1 MVQNP
6 DAAVI
11 SERWS
16 EVLTHRPFWQWSS
29 VALVIRLTPFM
40 VALGFV
46 AATIGALD
54 SEAVG
59 GLMVAGYVLA
69 NFIAPINGRIH
80 DHFGPARSLP
90 WQLALGSLA
99 FLALTIA
106 VQQRWPAGALVALA
120 AACGLITAGMSGA
133 LRATLGEFIPGGRI
147 QRALAIDAFFTELAV
162 VIAPLIVLVATL
174 QVFWGGIA
182 VMALFT
188 GSGAIGAIWLR
199 NRVRG
204 VAVSPVAHDRVQ
216 LPGADDRSLWTNPQF
231 ILWVLVS
238 VSFGQVLGTLETGA
252 LPITIRYGMD
262 SIWAVMLIAVAASLS
277 VALGVLYASV
287 AERLRWPEP
296 LQAMV
301 MLLAMAIGCFCLA
314 IPNAW
319 GRDRHRRGPDRCL
332 HVPGQHHPPDSD
344 GTNGLAVPESR
355 GVRGTV
361 CRQRRRLR
369 TGWVV
374 AGGHAARLDAGR
386 WRHDIAAVDRVL
398 APDRTSRGR
407 AIWPSGGTRLIAFR
421 NRCEVSHALAPELG
435 AILDTI
441 VLDIAEDAMGQLKHG
456 PVIGRRQLEPHE
468 KEFAAHAEVSG
479 VPENLHWA
487 EE

>member
-296 LQAMV
+296 VQAMV

-319 GRDRHRRGPDRCL
+319 VAIVIGAALIGACTSPVNIIRQTATERTVSPSRRAEAFGAL
-332 HVPGQHHPPDSD
+332 FAANGVGF
-344 GTNGLAVPESR
+344 GLAGLSLAVMP
-355 GVRGTV
+355 
-361 CRQRRRLR
+361 L
-369 TGWVV
+369 GWMLA
-374 AGGHAARLDAGR
+374 AGGTTSLLSIVFWLLIGRHAG
-386 WRHDIAAVDRVL
+386 
-398 APDRTSRGR
+398 G
-407 AIWPSGGTRLIAFR
+407 PSGPA
-421 NRCEVSHALAPELG
+421 V
-435 AILDTI
+435 
-441 VLDIAEDAMGQLKHG
+441 
-456 PVIGRRQLEPHE
+456 EP
-468 KEFAAHAEVSG
+468 A
-479 VPENLHWA
+479 
-487 EE
+487 